1 MRQGNKGT
9 AFIRRATGGRRR
21 AAALAATGLVV
32 TAAVT
37 ALALPAGASP
47 VAASAVSGAQHFQ
60 MMNTSTS
67 QTANNGSLLAWGV
80 ITAAG
85 VDHQNANGTDTFRL
99 SGGALMVKHTPKK
112 GTDHQSFNPK
122 TCLFTFSEKGT
133 FKITGGTGKY
143 KGISGGGTYALS
155 VVGIGAKLRNG
166 TCNPSPT
173 ARAAGQQQEISAAG
187 KVKLP

>member
-1 MRQGNKGT
+1 M
-9 AFIRRATGGRRR
+9 
-21 AAALAATGLVV
+21 LAATGLAA

-47 VAASAVSGAQHFQ
+47 VAASAVSGVQHFQ

-122 TCLFTFSEKGT
+122 TCLFMFSEKGT

-143 KGISGGGTYALS
+143 KGVSGGGTYALS
-155 VVGIGAKLRNG
+155 VVGIGAKLKNG
-166 TCNPSPT
+166 TCNPSQT
-173 ARAAGQQQEISAAG
+173 ARAAGQQQEISAVG